1 MSFIKRLGKIF
12 KKSAEEVEEVRSAE
26 PPPLPAESQEAIRK
40 SAVRR
45 KLKDIGY
52 RTEEIRVVTEKGYE
66 KGKGEKA
73 KDEPE
78 SGSQK

>member
-1 MSFIKRLGKIF
+1 MSFFKRLGRIF
-12 KKSAEEVEEVRSAE
+12 KKSAEEVEAVR
-26 PPPLPAESQEAIRK
+26 PAESMPRQSQEAIRK

-52 RTEEIRVVTEKGYE
+52 RTEEIRVVTEKGNE
-66 KGKGEKA
+66 KGKAEKVN
-73 KDEPE
+73 DESI